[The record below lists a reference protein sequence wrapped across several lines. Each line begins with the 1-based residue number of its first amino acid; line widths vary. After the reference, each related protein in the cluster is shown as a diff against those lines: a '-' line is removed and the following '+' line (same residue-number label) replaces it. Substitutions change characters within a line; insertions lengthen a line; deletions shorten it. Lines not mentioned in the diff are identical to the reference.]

1 MPARKPSAD
10 FTLLTNGDVL
20 VTVTVALGEDGV
32 NDLTQIARCRLS
44 NTDFCTKAFPI
55 FYQYYRDNWP
65 PPPHDQGNTP
75 KYKDG
80 VRQMLD
86 EPLDE
91 TLQPPDEDGI
101 RRTHTRGL
109 PGG

>member
-10 FTLLTNGDVL
+10 FTLLSNGDVL

-55 FYQYYRDNWP
+55 FYQHYRDNWP
-65 PPPHDQGNTP
+65 PPPAPRRQTKPTTP
-75 KYKDG
+75 KPHQNPSTFFRILPYSS
-80 VRQMLD
+80 
-86 EPLDE
+86 
-91 TLQPPDEDGI
+91 
-101 RRTHTRGL
+101 RT
-109 PGG
+109 